1 MYITKEEKMTSRT
14 TQEIL
19 ALLNNRKQLFN
30 DRLGAARQRGDIS
43 ELDAIEETLLEI
55 ESLLEKLQS

>member
-1 MYITKEEKMTSRT
+1 MTSRT

>member
-1 MYITKEEKMTSRT
+1 MTSRT

-19 ALLNNRKQLFN
+19 DLLNNRKQFYN

-43 ELDAIEETLLEI
+43 ELDEIEALLLEI
-55 ESLLEKLQS
+55 DQLLEKLQS